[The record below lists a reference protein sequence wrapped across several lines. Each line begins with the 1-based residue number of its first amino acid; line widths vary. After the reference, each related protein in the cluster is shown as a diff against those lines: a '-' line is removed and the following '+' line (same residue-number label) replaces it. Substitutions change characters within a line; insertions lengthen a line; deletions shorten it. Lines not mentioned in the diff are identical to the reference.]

1 MSATPDQT
9 LDARNLSCPMPVL
22 KTKKMMKG
30 LQIGQILE
38 VIATDP
44 GSMKDMASYCRTTGQ
59 ELISSE
65 EKSDKTF
72 RFLIKKLK

>member
-30 LQIGQILE
+30 LQVGQILE

-65 EKSDKTF
+65 EKNDKTF